1 VNKIY
6 FIFILLITLLNL
18 NAFSEEYHVYLQEII
33 KVFQTGSNNNE
44 LKYVKQGL
52 GSGDYPGPSAMA
64 FDKDGL
70 FYIADSWNNRIVI
83 YDTKLDLKSII
94 NLNIPQSMA
103 FSRTLYIK
111 GNKIYGN
118 ISKSHYNCIT
128 TSGKVI
134 FSINLMDYKHYNNL
148 DYNFEMN
155 NDFLIV
161 YLDDGTMISIPEP
174 GPNVEENNIKLFG
187 YEDTKDLFKSES
199 KLINKGFRLDEKNR
213 LFLNGE
219 LLTRNYKLFYNYWE
233 EMHKSK
239 GLDNN
244 KIKLSF
250 DYSNLNDMTYL
261 GKDKNENYYWKGG
274 WKWIWIFD
282 KSGFL
287 IEMFEFNGNK
297 SKILPTVHPSG
308 DVYFLDYDEKGVYL
322 YRVKNVWDPEGR
334 AKWYRESGVK
344 EVSPLKK

>member
-1 VNKIY
+1 MNKIF

-18 NAFSEEYHVYLQEII
+18 NVFSEEYHVYLQEII

-118 ISKSHYNCIT
+118 ISKSYYNCIT

-148 DYNFEMN
+148 EYNFEMN

-161 YLDDGTMISIPEP
+161 YLDDGTMIS
-174 GPNVEENNIKLFG
+174 
-187 YEDTKDLFKSES
+187 
-199 KLINKGFRLDEKNR
+199 
-213 LFLNGE
+213 
-219 LLTRNYKLFYNYWE
+219 
-233 EMHKSK
+233 
-239 GLDNN
+239 
-244 KIKLSF
+244 
-250 DYSNLNDMTYL
+250 
-261 GKDKNENYYWKGG
+261 
-274 WKWIWIFD
+274 
-282 KSGFL
+282 
-287 IEMFEFNGNK
+287 
-297 SKILPTVHPSG
+297 
-308 DVYFLDYDEKGVYL
+308 
-322 YRVKNVWDPEGR
+322 
-334 AKWYRESGVK
+334 
-344 EVSPLKK
+344 